1 MDLCSYYRPET
12 ILFSDADEEFAI
24 HDISF
29 HWYTLIGV
37 CCVWVPGVIIS
48 HLTGGRR
55 DLSNFNFQ
63 LISPWMHRWIPKKY
77 LHTKLKV
84 INIMND
90 EEKNEHFIHQ

>member
-1 MDLCSYYRPET
+1 MGPFSYCSPEA

-37 CCVWVPGVIIS
+37 CCVWIPGVIIS
-48 HLTGGRR
+48 YLTGGR
-55 DLSNFNFQ
+55 DLTNFNFQ
-63 LISPWMHRWIPKKY
+63 LISPWMHRFIPKKY

-84 INIMND
+84 ISIIND
-90 EEKNEHFIHQ
+90 DEKIDQFIHQ